1 MTCILTIICS
11 FLCILSQN
19 NTIFFSISLS
29 LSFKK
34 KKILNTLCVRF
45 TRIRKNVCYLPLI
58 KMRDICECAQNAT
71 QQLKIYLY
79 KPKIYQ
85 TKYRQKIP
93 TKYIKFIYL
102 NIYTYMSCELP
113 TIWNRHIYDTNIYP
127 LYIYIYLYTY
137 THVYVRNATDFMMK
151 SMRIF

>member
-34 KKILNTLCVRF
+34 KNKILNTLCVRF

-71 QQLKIYLY
+71 QQSKIYLY

-102 NIYTYMSCELP
+102 K
-113 TIWNRHIYDTNIYP
+113 
-127 LYIYIYLYTY
+127 YIYIYVLRTAHNMESTY
-137 THVYVRNATDFMMK
+137 IWHQYISSIYIYIPVYIYPCICA
-151 SMRIF
+151 

>member
-1 MTCILTIICS
+1 MKYFLS
-11 FLCILSQN
+11 FVSCFVSSLVYDMYSYHYMFVFVYIKPN

-34 KKILNTLCVRF
+34 KNKILNTLCVRF

-102 NIYTYMSCELP
+102 K
-113 TIWNRHIYDTNIYP
+113 
-127 LYIYIYLYTY
+127 YIYIYVLRTAHNMESTY
-137 THVYVRNATDFMMK
+137 
-151 SMRIF
+151 I